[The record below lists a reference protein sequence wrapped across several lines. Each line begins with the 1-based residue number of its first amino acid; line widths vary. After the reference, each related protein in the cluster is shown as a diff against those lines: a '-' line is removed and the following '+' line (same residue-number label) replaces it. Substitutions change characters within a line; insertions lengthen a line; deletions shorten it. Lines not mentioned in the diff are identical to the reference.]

1 MRRSRFPL
9 AALLLAS
16 LALSAS
22 VGACACA
29 SAEASQAGVTEAAAH
44 LDEAIDPSVRTA
56 VQVHRAMRTDP
67 AVGDSIL
74 AAARLTAEQFEW
86 LMHRI
91 ASDSAL
97 SADYQRLTQ

>member
-1 MRRSRFPL
+1 MRRSPFPL

-22 VGACACA
+22 VGACAP
-29 SAEASQAGVTEAAAH
+29 AEASRAGATEAAAH
-44 LDEAIDPSVRTA
+44 LDEAIDPAVRTA

-67 AVGDSIL
+67 AGGDSIL
-74 AAARLTAEQFEW
+74 AAARLTAQQFEW

-97 SADYQRLTQ
+97 SADYQRLIQ